1 MTTGACG
8 SKKER
13 RKNKISP
20 TTSTFHQNYCVLWH
34 LPSFDTISF
43 WNGKKR
49 LWVMF
54 LKVRKPPLKI
64 CLSKHISTSLGNGPV
79 PRNLVDS
86 FMFLVPYQGRMC
98 EKSQRENAASAT
110 LKLNRGKSPVGLTRI
125 GRKVTGKKSK
135 KERKKKVKTSRDDS
149 G

>member
-1 MTTGACG
+1 M

-20 TTSTFHQNYCVLWH
+20 TTSSFLQNYCVLWH
-34 LPSFDTISF
+34 IPSFHTRSF

-64 CLSKHISTSLGNGPV
+64 CLSKHIGTSLGNGPV
-79 PRNLVDS
+79 PRNLMDS
-86 FMFLVPYQGRMC
+86 FMFLVPYPGRMC
-98 EKSQRENAASAT
+98 EKRQNENAASTT
-110 LKLNRGKSPVGLTRI
+110 LKLNRGKSRVGLTRI
-125 GRKVTGKKSK
+125 GRKVTRTKSK
-135 KERKKKVKTSRDDS
+135 KERKKKVERSRDDS